1 MIEIKPATSADAPK
15 LAQYMAMRFRDTFG
29 HIYDPQ
35 DLADFLDAK
44 YNSSTTL
51 QHIEAS
57 ENFIRIAWDGDEI
70 KGYIFGGPM
79 SLPFEGYAKDAYEI
93 YRFYVSDDQK
103 GNGLAPKLYNELMQ
117 HVKNIAA
124 PELFLGVWSL
134 NERALSFYKKLGF
147 EIVGKYLYQVGKT
160 LDDERIMRLKL

>member
-1 MIEIKPATSADAPK
+1 MIAIKPAKSDDATA
-15 LAQYMAMRFRDTFG
+15 LSEYMARRFNDTFG

-44 YNSSTTL
+44 YNPEITL
-51 QHIEAS
+51 GHIENPD
-57 ENFIRIAWDGDEI
+57 NFIRIAWENSEI
-70 KGYIFGGPM
+70 KGYIFGGFM
-79 SLPFEGYAKDAYEI
+79 SLPYDSFAKGAFEI

-103 GNGLAPKLYNELMQ
+103 GSGLAKKLYLELMQ
-117 HVKNIAA
+117 HVKIIGA

-160 LDDERIMRLKL
+160 MDDERIMRLKL

>member
-51 QHIEAS
+51 KHIEAS
-57 ENFIRIAWDGDEI
+57 ENFIRIAWDGDQI
-70 KGYIFGGPM
+70 KGYIFGVPM